1 MGTNSQSFL
10 RLVFES
16 LVEELGSRYGKTHEP
31 VIQPGAPSAAVRQ
44 DGNPDSTVQA
54 APTDAAKPPTSGLN
68 AYADLFP
75 SHREESTARP
85 GVHTGELTT
94 RGSYDSAD
102 IGGYFFSLEVDN
114 LHSVLF
120 IIGDCGHYDL
130 TRVPLNV
137 DIGVVDDE
145 DEAVP
150 IVLRRVIRRKG
161 WTTVQI
167 EVRPEL
173 PSGLPLLKPW
183 HRIVFK

>member
-1 MGTNSQSFL
+1 MRRS
-10 RLVFES
+10 
-16 LVEELGSRYGKTHEP
+16 H
-31 VIQPGAPSAAVRQ
+31 QP
-44 DGNPDSTVQA
+44 
-54 APTDAAKPPTSGLN
+54 
-68 AYADLFP
+68 
-75 SHREESTARP
+75 
-85 GVHTGELTT
+85 
-94 RGSYDSAD
+94 
-102 IGGYFFSLEVDN
+102 
-114 LHSVLF
+114 
-120 IIGDCGHYDL
+120 
-130 TRVPLNV
+130 V